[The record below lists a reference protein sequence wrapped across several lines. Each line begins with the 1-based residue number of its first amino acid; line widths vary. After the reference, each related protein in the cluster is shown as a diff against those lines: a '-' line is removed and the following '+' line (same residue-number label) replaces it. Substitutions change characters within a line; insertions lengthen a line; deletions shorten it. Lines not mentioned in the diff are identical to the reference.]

1 VDLWKEAVI
10 AGAAFAAGLIN
21 SIAGGGTLVSF
32 PALLWTGR
40 DPVLANATST
50 VALWP
55 ASLAGAY
62 GFRREQKGG
71 ARLFL
76 LFAAPS
82 LAGGIL
88 GAVLLLRT
96 PSHTFARLVPFL
108 ILFATLLLAVQEPL
122 SRRLRGAR
130 REGARVD
137 ERRGA
142 GTDERG
148 GAGDRERGGADASER
163 GGAAHA
169 GETSRAWWVG
179 ALVFQF
185 FVGVYGGYFGAGI
198 GILMLAAL
206 GLLGFTDI
214 HRMNAL
220 KNLLALCI
228 NGVAALYF
236 VASGAVIWADVLV
249 MTLAAVAGGYSGAR
263 LAYRLG
269 RRFVRLAVIA
279 IGLAMSISLFFK

>member
-1 VDLWKEAVI
+1 VNLWQEVVVA
-10 AGAAFAAGLIN
+10 AAAFAAGLIN

-32 PALLWTGR
+32 PALLWVGR

-55 ASLAGAY
+55 ASLAGLY
-62 GFRREQKGG
+62 GFRRELEGS
-71 ARLFL
+71 ARTFL

-82 LAGGIL
+82 LLGGVL

-96 PSHTFARLVPFL
+96 PSETFGRLVPFL
-108 ILFATLLLAVQEPL
+108 ILFATLLLAAQEPI
-122 SRRLRGAR
+122 SRRLR
-130 REGARVD
+130 
-137 ERRGA
+137 
-142 GTDERG
+142 RG
-148 GAGDRERGGADASER
+148 GEEAREP
-163 GGAAHA
+163 
-169 GETSRAWWVG
+169 TRAWWAG

-185 FVGVYGGYFGAGI
+185 LVGVYGGYFGAGI

-220 KNLLALCI
+220 KNLLAICI
-228 NGVAALYF
+228 NGIAAVYF
-236 VASGAVIWADVLV
+236 IILGSVIWADVLV
-249 MTLAAVAGGYSGAR
+249 MTFAAVAGGYLGAR

-269 RRFVRLAVIA
+269 RRFVRLAVII
-279 IGLAMSISLFFK
+279 IGLVMSVSLFVK